1 MLNMLILFTNF
12 HCTRHERRCAADCR
26 AVPRDAMR
34 RHDHVH
40 ATRHATPCTDR
51 VVCALLSRAVEAYDK
66 RVPRPRSAPGK
77 HKAARKRLS
86 ISFDSSGWF
95 FVCAPLK
102 PPSPC

>member
-1 MLNMLILFTNF
+1 
-12 HCTRHERRCAADCR
+12 
-26 AVPRDAMR
+26 
-34 RHDHVH
+34 
-40 ATRHATPCTDR
+40 
-51 VVCALLSRAVEAYDK
+51 LLSRAVEAYDK

-102 PPSPC
+102 PPAPC

>member
-1 MLNMLILFTNF
+1 M
-12 HCTRHERRCAADCR
+12 
-26 AVPRDAMR
+26 
-34 RHDHVH
+34 
-40 ATRHATPCTDR
+40 PCTDR

-102 PPSPC
+102 APPVSVLKPGFALPFAASRSAVKHQCGPHSAARVSVDTLPDTLPQQ